1 MALKALAGL
10 LVSALAWPAAPDA
23 AGRALASGQPL
34 AIHVP
39 PGRVKTATAPAWM
52 ADKLAAR
59 LGLRGADRIRVIRKP
74 RRVGGFTVLRGA
86 QFHRGRQV
94 LGRELVLAVADD
106 GETRVIGRAAPITQ
120 APAAPAIGPRRAAEI
135 AGMAVPPR
143 VLPLRYYPLTERSA
157 RLVYEVRLR
166 GANRPLAAAA
176 VVYIDARSGA
186 EIARIPRL
194 HTALD
199 REVISF
205 GALCRRLNVTGLLT
219 EDDSTALFGAAML
232 TAPRRREGDSRLNE
246 AGVDRLYGY
255 LGAAHTFLHSLFE
268 LDSLD
273 GQGLTLRALAG
284 VRYSAQAPGLQCLGD
299 GFNAAWYAP
308 LNLMIFPDAAL
319 DVPEVIGHEMAHGL
333 IDHGSEL
340 AYVGESGALNES
352 IADVIGVSFRA
363 WLAGGGAEGRPAS
376 RLAVDDALWSVREDR
391 GITRDMSRPRRA
403 GPYPDHYDD
412 YVAETPD
419 RRRMHTNSSII
430 NQAWYLMAQGG
441 PHPRLGG
448 AAVDAIGL
456 TKTARIAALAA
467 TRTLV
472 SWADFSDARAAFALA
487 AEILYGPRS
496 GEWRSVHQAMDAVGV
511 PGVWPRDAS
520 ASADQETR
528 AAPTPGEG
536 SRAPASSRAPAAPT
550 RDPAAGGRG
559 AWLALMGAA
568 LGIALLLIYRGR
580 RALGGG
586 EAIQPDDSQDDLP
599 HPDPTPVDPPA
610 RPRAYLQALDQSG
623 PIPLPEALL
632 RGAEGLVIGR
642 TAELAHVCVE
652 NSRVSRR
659 HLRLRAT
666 GGRLFVEDLHSTHGT
681 CVNGQRLPPFAPGPI
696 AEHDV
701 IHIAD
706 FAYRLTR
713 GTPL

>member
-10 LVSALAWPAAPDA
+10 LVSALALAWPAAPDA
-23 AGRALASGQPL
+23 ASRALASGQPL

-39 PGRVKTATAPAWM
+39 PGQVKTATAPAWM

-59 LGLRGADRIRVIRKP
+59 LGLSGADRIRVIRKP
-74 RRVGGFTVLRGA
+74 RRVGEFTVLRGA
-86 QFHRGRQV
+86 QFHRGRLV

-176 VVYIDARSGA
+176 TVYIDARSGA
-186 EIARIPRL
+186 EIARISRL

-199 REVISF
+199 RQVISF
-205 GALCRRLNVTGLLT
+205 GALCRSMNVTGLLT
-219 EDDSTALFGAAML
+219 EDASAALFGVAML

-246 AGVDRLYGY
+246 AGVDRLYDY

-273 GQGLTLRALAG
+273 GRGLTLRALSG
-284 VRYSAQAPGLQCLGD
+284 VRYSAQAPGLPQCVGER
-299 GFNAAWYAP
+299 FNAAWFAP

-319 DVPEVIGHEMAHGL
+319 DLPEVIGHEMAHGV

-340 AYVGESGALNES
+340 VYAGESGALNES

-363 WLAGGGAEGRPAS
+363 WLAGGGAEGRPAP
-376 RLAVDDALWSVREDR
+376 RLAVDDALWAVREDR
-391 GITRDMSRPRRA
+391 GIARDMFRPRRA

-419 RRRMHTNSSII
+419 RPRMHTNSSII

-456 TKTARIAALAA
+456 AKTARIAVLSA
-467 TRTLV
+467 TSTLG

-496 GEWRSVHQAMDAVGV
+496 SEWRSVHQAMDAVGV
-511 PGVWPRDAS
+511 PGVWPRDAR
-520 ASADQETR
+520 ASADQEAR
-528 AAPTPGEG
+528 AAPTPGERAG
-536 SRAPASSRAPAAPT
+536 APATPADEA
-550 RDPAAGGRG
+550 RDPTAGVRG
-559 AWLALMGAA
+559 ALLALMGAA
-568 LGIALLLIYRGR
+568 LGIVLLIYRGR

-586 EAIQPDDSQDDLP
+586 EALQSDGDQGDLP
-599 HPDPTPVDPPA
+599 PPDPIPVVPPA
-610 RPRAYLQALDQSG
+610 QPCAYLQALDRSG

-632 RGAEGLVIGR
+632 RGADGLVIGR
-642 TAELAHVCVE
+642 AAELAHVCVE
-652 NSRVSRR
+652 NARVSRR
-659 HLRLRAT
+659 HLRVLTAE
-666 GGRLFVEDLHSTHGT
+666 GRLFVEDLHSTYGT
-681 CVNGQRLPPFAPGPI
+681 CVNGQRLPPFARGGI

-713 GTPL
+713 GKPP

>member
-10 LVSALAWPAAPDA
+10 LVSALALAWPAAPDA
-23 AGRALASGQPL
+23 ASRALASGQPL

-52 ADKLAAR
+52 TDKLAAR
-59 LGLRGADRIRVIRKP
+59 LGLSGADRIRVIRKP
-74 RRVGGFTVLRGA
+74 RRVGNFTVLRGA

-106 GETRVIGRAAPITQ
+106 GETRVIGRAAPIAQ

-143 VLPLRYYPLTERSA
+143 ALPLRYYPLTERSA

-199 REVISF
+199 REVINF

-219 EDDSTALFGAAML
+219 EDESAVLFVAAVG

-246 AGVDRLYGY
+246 AGVDRLYDY

-273 GQGLTLRALAG
+273 GRGLTLRALAG
-284 VRYSAQAPGLQCLGD
+284 VRYSAQAPGLQCLGE
-299 GFNAAWYAP
+299 GFNAGWFAP

-319 DVPEVIGHEMAHGL
+319 DLPEVIGHEMAHGL

-340 AYVGESGALNES
+340 VYAGESGALNES

-363 WLAGGGAEGRPAS
+363 WLAGGGAEGRPAP

-391 GITRDMSRPRRA
+391 GIARDMSRPRRA

-419 RRRMHTNSSII
+419 RPRMHTNSSII

-467 TRTLV
+467 TRTLG

-511 PGVWPRDAS
+511 PGVWPRDAP
-520 ASADQETR
+520 ASADREDR
-528 AAPTPGEG
+528 AAPTPGE
-536 SRAPASSRAPAAPT
+536 RAGAPAAPA
-550 RDPAAGGRG
+550 RDPAPGGRG

-586 EAIQPDDSQDDLP
+586 AAIQSDDSQHDLP
-599 HPDPTPVDPPA
+599 DPDPTPDPPA
-610 RPRAYLQALDQSG
+610 ASRVYLQALDRSG

-642 TAELAHVCVE
+642 AAELAHVCVE
-652 NSRVSRR
+652 NPRVSRR
-659 HLRLRAT
+659 HLRVAAN

-681 CVNGQRLPPFAPGPI
+681 CVNGQRLPPFTPGPI

-713 GTPL
+713 GTPP